1 MAATASKDLGLAR
14 LLQQR
19 LQSFGDNIAIEQG
32 QNTVTFNEVH
42 HRALSVSKNIRRLV
56 LKNEQPVPI
65 LATRGIDHVVCQV
78 AVIYAGG
85 TCVPL
90 DVDLPDAHIE
100 SLLQH
105 IGASTVLTDTENSHR
120 CPSLQHIL
128 VDSSVPQTNGVVAQ
142 AIEISDNGPTSRCH
156 IFFTSGSTGNP
167 KAVQVLAKGVIN
179 LVFNDTFQPISR
191 GSRVGHVCNIGFDVS
206 LWEIWSSLLHGA
218 VLIPFNRNEILDP
231 PVFAQKLIQDRVDVL
246 WQTTSLLATIA
257 HICPSA
263 YAPLDTLL
271 TGGEAINIQ
280 TMRIILSHGPPRRL
294 FNVYGP
300 TELSVLATYHDVS
313 PEDVQKGNIPIG
325 RPLAGY
331 QAFIVDESLDLL
343 PDGEVGELVVGG
355 TGVAAGYLGNP
366 EKSAL
371 VFVKAPHIY
380 REGLL
385 YRTGDLVLRNKA
397 GVLEYLGRRDNEVK
411 IRGQRV
417 DLESI
422 ERCLLQTNL
431 VSTAVALKAAESAGG
446 STLLVAYVVL
456 SASDISPALVKEQ
469 YARLFPHLMMP
480 RIKVVDAIALTPSG
494 KVDRKRL
501 VCEFERELQ
510 NYSSLCKSQ
519 RSTNIED
526 RLRDLWGEVLK
537 FPTDCLRG
545 EDDFFAIGGTS
556 LHAARLISRIDESFH
571 VPLRVAALFESPTLS
586 EMCEEVKQAKCGGQP
601 DTSMET
607 PLWVQDMALGGDL
620 KGRHGFVSDWTSR
633 TEGHVFL
640 TGATGFVG
648 SFMLV
653 ELLAHPHVET
663 VACLVRAENEAKAF
677 LRIHNALKRFGLAI
691 QPEMAGKIIAIP
703 GDVAHDELGLGQE
716 QYQRW
721 AKWSSVVFHLAA
733 HVNFVQPYSSHRA
746 VNVLGTV
753 NIVRFSQEG
762 RQKALHYTSSI
773 SAYGPTGLVN
783 QSRYLPENER
793 PGLHNN
799 ALEFDTGYAQSQFT
813 AETILWNAIDRGIP
827 IAIHRLGLVLGHS
840 KTRRMNSDVFVSR
853 LVRACIQTGVY
864 PSLPR
869 HREEIVPVDFVVSS
883 ILQISSDSQNL
894 GQAYNI
900 VQPQPDSMSLHSL
913 FQLVN
918 EQYKSRSLREV
929 SYMEWVATLSETS
942 NHPLSSLIPML
953 KDNVWNEHSQWQ
965 MQQDMPI
972 FGTGNPHR
980 ALSNAPDSLRC
991 PSSRTLVELYIPQW
1005 VKHVPSMKHVHR

>member
-1 MAATASKDLGLAR
+1 MAATASNDLGLAR

-19 LQSFGDNIAIEQG
+19 LRSFGDNIAIEQG

-42 HRALSVSKNIRRLV
+42 QRALSVCKAIRTLV
-56 LKNEQPVPI
+56 LENEQPVPI
-65 LATRGIDHVVCQV
+65 LATRGIHHVVCQV
-78 AVIYAGG
+78 AAIYAGG
-85 TCVPL
+85 TCVPV
-90 DVDLPDAHIE
+90 DVDLPDTHIE

-128 VDSSVPQTNGVVAQ
+128 VNSSIPQTNGVVAQ
-142 AIEISDNGPTSRCH
+142 AIEISDNGPTSCCH

-167 KAVQVLAKGVIN
+167 KAVQVLAKGIIN

-218 VLIPFNRNEILDP
+218 VLITFNRHEILDP
-231 PVFAQKLIQDRVDVL
+231 PDFAQKLIQDRVDVL

-280 TMRIILSHGPPRRL
+280 TMRTIFSNGPPRRL

-300 TELSVLATYHDVS
+300 TELSVLATYHEVS

-331 QAFIVDESLDLL
+331 KAFIVDENLNLL

-355 TGVAAGYLGNP
+355 TGVAAGYIGNP
-366 EKSAL
+366 GKTAL
-371 VFVKAPHIY
+371 AFFNAPHLY

-397 GVLEYLGRRDNEVK
+397 GLLEYLGRRDNEVK

-422 ERCLLQTNL
+422 ERCLLQTDL
-431 VSTAVALKAAESAGG
+431 VSTAVALKVAESAGG
-446 STLLVAYVVL
+446 STLLVAYVVP
-456 SASDISPALVKEQ
+456 SASDISPALVKEE

-480 RIKVVDAIALTPSG
+480 RLQAVDAIALTPSG

-501 VCEFERELQ
+501 VCEFEQELQ
-510 NYSSLCKSQ
+510 NYSSLCESRKSTSIQ
-519 RSTNIED
+519 D
-526 RLRDLWGEVLK
+526 RLQDLWGGVLK
-537 FPTDCLRG
+537 LPTDGLRG

-556 LHAARLISRIDESFH
+556 LHAARLIFRINESFH
-571 VPLRVAALFESPTLS
+571 ISLRVAALFESPTLS
-586 EMCEEVKQAKCGGQP
+586 EMCDEVKQAKCGGQP
-601 DTSMET
+601 DNVMET

-620 KGRHGFVSDWTSR
+620 KRLNGSVPDWRSR

-653 ELLAHPHVET
+653 DLLAHPQVQT
-663 VACLVRAENEAKAF
+663 VACLVRAENEARAF
-677 LRIHNALKRFGLAI
+677 LRIQNALKRFGLAI
-691 QPEMAGKIIAIP
+691 QPEVAGKIIAIP
-703 GDVAHDELGLGQE
+703 GDLAHDELGLDQE

-721 AKWSSVVFHLAA
+721 ARWSSVVFHLAA
-733 HVNFVQPYSSHRA
+733 HVNFVQPYPSHRA
-746 VNVLGTV
+746 VNVLGTI
-753 NIVRFSQEG
+753 NMIRFSQEG

-783 QSRYLPENER
+783 QSRYLTENER
-793 PGLHNN
+793 PELHKN

-813 AETILWNAIDRGIP
+813 AETVLWNAIDIGIP

-840 KTRRMNSDVFVSR
+840 KTGRMNSDDFVSR
-853 LVRACIQTGVY
+853 LVTACIQTGVY

-900 VQPQPDSMSLHSL
+900 VQPQQDSMSLHSL
-913 FQLVN
+913 FHLVN
-918 EQYKSRSLREV
+918 QQYTGRSLRGV
-929 SYMEWVATLSETS
+929 PYMEWVATLSETS

-953 KDNVWNEHSQWQ
+953 KDKVWNDHSQWQ

-972 FGTGNPHR
+972 FRTDNLQL
-980 ALSNAPDSLRC
+980 ALSNTPDSFRC
-991 PSSRTLVELYIPQW
+991 PSPRTLVQLYIPQW
-1005 VKHVPSMKHVHR
+1005 VKHVPSVKNIHR